1 MVDSDRR
8 KFLRVLFE
16 ANFEVQTSEWSD
28 KEATGLDIS
37 LNGCRFNCKQSITD
51 GEIIS
56 IIFKPGLEIEGVVKW
71 CWPIEWYFQAALHF
85 KDIVQEKQNRIKAYI
100 EEVTGE
106 DYKMQR
112 DEATSNSN
120 TEESA
125 DILDEDLDGVDYNL
139 STSFNKVK
147 AQGELSENSN
157 GDVTLEELTPLEE
170 EDLLNLDIEE
180 SVDSGSNF
188 SEAEVNQEEFPENIN
203 GDVATENLSTLEEED
218 LLKFNNED
226 ATENYSKYSNTKH
239 EDVLNEIGEGDIN
252 TLSFAGQQVVLFDL
266 EEDQADLLNQYLSE
280 RAGIKVEYV
289 TKKENLWRLLK
300 IDPMDLVIIETGL
313 TGNSDALEV
322 MQETKEQFPEVN
334 FICISGPVSLEKRLQ
349 FLNAGSL
356 DYLTRPVHLS
366 TIAQSVLVHLNHTM
380 DKDSDENLS
389 PQVEIMVANKELKE
403 ELASMKEQRDEARAD
418 AKAIAAERDE
428 AKVETKELEQRA
440 QHHSDDEENSYSD
453 DTSNPYL
460 EPINYSSQTDSDE
473 DLNEPLGLL
482 EEDLTI
488 SGEIDLI
495 EEDY

>member
-16 ANFEVQTSEWSD
+16 AHFEVQTPEWSD

-37 LNGCRFNCKQSITD
+37 LNGCRFNCKQSMTD
-51 GEIIS
+51 GDVIS
-56 IIFKPGLEIEGVVKW
+56 IVFKPGLEIEGVVKW

-85 KDIVQEKQNRIKAYI
+85 KDIVQEKQNRLKAYI
-100 EEVTGE
+100 EEVKGE

-112 DEATSNSN
+112 DEATSNSD
-120 TEESA
+120 TEESV
-125 DILDEDLDGVDYNL
+125 DIFEEDLDGVDNNL
-139 STSFNKVK
+139 STSFNKVE
-147 AQGELSENSN
+147 AQEDLSENSN
-157 GDVTLEELTPLEE
+157 GDLTLEELTPLEE

-188 SEAEVNQEEFPENIN
+188 SEVEVNQEEFPENIN
-203 GDVATENLSTLEEED
+203 GDVASENLTLLEEED

-226 ATENYSKYSNTKH
+226 ATKNFSKFSNTKH
-239 EDVLNEIGEGDIN
+239 EDVLKELDAGGIN
-252 TLSFAGQQVVLFDL
+252 TLSFAGQQVALFDL

-300 IDPMDLVIIETGL
+300 IDPMDLVIIETGS

-322 MQETKEQFPEVN
+322 MQETKEQFSEVN
-334 FICISGPVSLEKRLQ
+334 FICISGPVSLERRLQ

-366 TIAQSVLVHLNHTM
+366 TIAQSVLVHLSHTL
-380 DKDSDENLS
+380 DRDIVENISLQGEMS
-389 PQVEIMVANKELKE
+389 AANRELQE
-403 ELASMKEQRDEARAD
+403 ELASMKEQRDEAMAD
-418 AKAIAAERDE
+418 AKSIAKERDE
-428 AKVETKELEQRA
+428 AKFETKELEQKA
-440 QHHSDDEENSYSD
+440 PNLADEKETVD
-453 DTSNPYL
+453 MDETFNPDS
-460 EPINYSSQTDSDE
+460 EPINVSSQIDSVE